1 MDPVVLTLPHRHG
14 KAEATRRIKAG
25 IEALRARYTAQLKIA
40 EEDWEG
46 DRLRF
51 RAAVLGQT
59 ITGAIDVSDDEVR
72 TEVALT
78 WLMGHLVKPAEAL
91 IKREGSLSWEVH
103 RSAI

>member
-1 MDPVVLTLPHRHG
+1 MDPVVVTIPHRHG

-25 IEALRARYTAQLKIA
+25 IEDIRARYPAQLKIA
-40 EEDWEG
+40 EENWEG

-59 ITGAIDVSDDEVR
+59 ITGTIDVADQEVR
-72 TEVALT
+72 TEVMLT

-91 IKREGSLSWEVH
+91 IKREGEL
-103 RSAI
+103 ILDGP

>member
-1 MDPVVLTLPHRHG
+1 MDPFVVTIPHRHG

-25 IEALRARYTAQLKIA
+25 IEDARTRYPAQLKIA
-40 EEDWEG
+40 EESWDG

-59 ITGAIDVSDDEVR
+59 VTGAIDVADEEVR
-72 TEVALT
+72 TEVTLT

-91 IKREGSLSWEVH
+91 IRREGALILEGP
-103 RSAI
+103 

>member
-1 MDPVVLTLPHRHG
+1 MDPVVVTIPHRHG

-25 IEALRARYTAQLKIA
+25 IEDIRARYPAQLKIA
-40 EEDWEG
+40 EENWES

-59 ITGAIDVSDDEVR
+59 ITGTIDVADQEVR
-72 TEVALT
+72 TEVVLT

-91 IKREGSLSWEVH
+91 IKREGELILDGS
-103 RSAI
+103 

>member
-1 MDPVVLTLPHRHG
+1 MDPVVVTIPHRHG

-25 IEALRARYTAQLKIA
+25 IEDIRARDPAQLKSA
-40 EEDWEG
+40 EENWEG

-59 ITGAIDVSDDEVR
+59 ITGTIDVADHEVR
-72 TEVALT
+72 TEVMLT

-91 IKREGSLSWEVH
+91 IKREGEL
-103 RSAI
+103 ILDGP

>member
-1 MDPVVLTLPHRHG
+1 MDPVVVTIPHRHD

-25 IEALRARYTAQLKIA
+25 IEDVCARYPAQLKVA
-40 EEDWEG
+40 EQNWDG
-46 DRLRF
+46 DVLRF

-59 ITGAIDVSDDEVR
+59 ITGTIDVADDRVR

-91 IKREGSLSWEVH
+91 IKREGELML
-103 RSAI
+103 RGP

>member
-1 MDPVVLTLPHRHG
+1 MDPVVVTLPHRQG

-40 EEDWEG
+40 EENWEG
-46 DRLRF
+46 DRMRF

-72 TEVALT
+72 TEV
-78 WLMGHLVKPAEAL
+78 VL
-91 IKREGSLSWEVH
+91 ISSSRRRRSSNVRGSLSWEVPK
-103 RSAI
+103 SAI

>member
-1 MDPVVLTLPHRHG
+1 MDPVVVTLPHRHG

-59 ITGAIDVSDDEVR
+59 ITGAIDVRDDEVR
-72 TEVALT
+72 TEVVLT
-78 WLMGHLVKPAEAL
+78 WLMGHLFKPAEAL
-91 IKREGSLSWEVH
+91 IKREGEIVMGGP
-103 RSAI
+103 

>member
-1 MDPVVLTLPHRHG
+1 MDPVVVTLPHRHG

-72 TEVALT
+72 TEVVLT

-91 IKREGSLSWEVH
+91 IKREGEHILGGP
-103 RSAI
+103 